1 MSEST
6 RRSPR
11 QSARPSPRVTAKD
24 VARASGVSQT
34 TVSFVLNG
42 AAGHVSEETRERVRE
57 AARTLGY
64 VPNGSAQA
72 LRKGASRI
80 VLLNVEGVPT
90 GSGLGSYIRGL
101 DAELASHQHVLLV
114 LHGHLSSQALSDVTQ
129 AVSARA
135 VIDLG
140 DAGHADALATG
151 LGASLT
157 AFSAQADVPV
167 QYLVERG
174 HRHIATVLP
183 DTAELQTLAG
193 LRERLMRQAAHTAGL
208 ADCPTLVLPGDPE
221 AAGQRLRTFRAEHP
235 DVTAL
240 AAYNDDLA
248 LVTLAAMRHLGL
260 RAPQDLAVIGFDDT
274 PHGALFSPALTT
286 VRLDAES
293 LGRIAARHALGLP
306 TVGLAPEPARVIVR
320 QSG

>member
-1 MSEST
+1 MSKST
-6 RRSPR
+6 R
-11 QSARPSPRVTAKD
+11 ATAKD

-57 AARTLGY
+57 AARALGY

-80 VLLNVEGVPT
+80 VLLNVEGIPT
-90 GSGLGSYIRGL
+90 GSGLGNYVRGL
-101 DAELASHQHVLLV
+101 DAELAAHQHVLLV
-114 LHGHLSSQALSDVTQ
+114 LHGHLSSQALSDVAQ

-135 VIDLG
+135 VIDLA
-140 DAGHADALATG
+140 DSGHADTLAGDT
-151 LGASLT
+151 ATSLT

-183 DTAELQTLAG
+183 DTPELRALAG
-193 LRERLMRQAAHTAGL
+193 LRERLMRQAARAAGL
-208 ADCPTLVLPGDPE
+208 ADCPTLVLPGDLASAE
-221 AAGQRLRTFRAEHP
+221 ERLRSFRAAHP
-235 DVTAL
+235 EVTAL
-240 AAYNDDLA
+240 AAYNDDVA

-274 PHGALFSPALTT
+274 SYGALFSPALTT
-286 VRLDAES
+286 VRIDAEA
-293 LGRIAARHALGLP
+293 LGRIAARTALGLP
-306 TVGLAPEPARVIVR
+306 TGDATLEPAQVVVR

>member
-1 MSEST
+1 VSKST
-6 RRSPR
+6 R
-11 QSARPSPRVTAKD
+11 ATAKD

-57 AARTLGY
+57 AARALGY

-80 VLLNVEGVPT
+80 VLLNVEGIPT
-90 GSGLGSYIRGL
+90 GSGLGNYVRGL
-101 DAELASHQHVLLV
+101 DAELAAHQHVLLV
-114 LHGHLSSQALSDVTQ
+114 LHGHLSSQALSDVAQ

-135 VIDLG
+135 VIDLA
-140 DAGHADALATG
+140 DSGHADTLAGDT
-151 LGASLT
+151 ATSLT

-183 DTAELQTLAG
+183 DTPELRALAG
-193 LRERLMRQAAHTAGL
+193 LRERLMRQAARAAGL
-208 ADCPTLVLPGDPE
+208 ADCPTLVLPGDLASAE
-221 AAGQRLRTFRAEHP
+221 ERLRSFRAAHP
-235 DVTAL
+235 EVTAL
-240 AAYNDDLA
+240 AAYNDDVA

-274 PHGALFSPALTT
+274 SYGALFSPALTT
-286 VRLDAES
+286 VRIDAEA
-293 LGRIAARHALGLP
+293 LGRIAARTALGLP
-306 TVGLAPEPARVIVR
+306 TGDATLEPAQVVVR